1 MSTEAQIKANQQNS
15 QKSTGPRSAEGKDI
29 VSQNAVKHGLF
40 GSEAVV
46 KGENQD
52 DFDLFR
58 DEMLAELAPFGAV
71 ESMLAGR
78 VVSLSWRLKRV
89 EQMQNQALDVML
101 TPDESQYA
109 RLSRSMMTKEQRQ
122 LAEDPN
128 LALGRAAIK
137 DFSNSM
143 VLDRLLIYERRIEN
157 SMFRIMAELQKLRLM
172 REMEQ
177 AKAVEQEFR
186 ADNEVDLKKQS
197 QFAPA
202 LMSVNSFAG
211 KVYEDISRPGL
222 RENKPK
228 QTQFHAPA
236 LTERAGKGE
245 KSLASAKSLTG

>member
-1 MSTEAQIKANQQNS
+1 
-15 QKSTGPRSAEGKDI
+15 
-29 VSQNAVKHGLF
+29 
-40 GSEAVV
+40 
-46 KGENQD
+46 
-52 DFDLFR
+52 
-58 DEMLAELAPFGAV
+58 
-71 ESMLAGR
+71 
-78 VVSLSWRLKRV
+78 
-89 EQMQNQALDVML
+89 
-101 TPDESQYA
+101 
-109 RLSRSMMTKEQRQ
+109 
-122 LAEDPN
+122 
-128 LALGRAAIK
+128 
-137 DFSNSM
+137 
-143 VLDRLLIYERRIEN
+143 LIYERRIEN